1 MQKEKPINLLKTS
14 EDYVPID
21 ITKLDKDIQEMYNF
35 ANDKYKNIIEN
46 IFNDKV
52 LEYSTADRPLPPY
65 VEGFLDKPFLEGGLP
80 TQEKA
85 LAVFNAILSGNNQ
98 TVEVEGGVRGS
109 KDVVA
114 LFAWSRYL
122 QVCPDQMHL
131 ALGTSLEHV
140 LKTVLMSDKF
150 GLFFTIPHG
159 IFVRESIS
167 GAQRGAYKFIDNYG
181 REKQILFYGNDKE
194 NDSDKYQGFTLGS
207 VYVNETLNQH
217 LRGLMQ
223 AENRMASVK
232 QPLMVMTQNPKG
244 KAHPF
249 YQEFEA
255 SKLKSLREVEQLE
268 FMRDTYKEAFEQLES
283 KILKDRDTIKKD
295 MQKKFYL
302 EKGVPS
308 YKYLTTREQIYL
320 NEKLLEV
327 NFNFDKIVRNIPAQ
341 KFYEHLTEKDYLLNK
356 SMKKIVN
363 YYRGGDNPNAIYNFY
378 DFAYYH
384 FTVDDNMSMSDM
396 QRSDF
401 KNKRSKGT
409 SVYDQEVLGIRRS
422 TDSALYGMFDEGNI
436 LHGDIHAY
444 DTRNTTRVISI
455 DKGLNHNNG
464 IIDGE
469 IDFDLGRFD
478 QLQESLLDV
487 KAEDVQDEGLETIY
501 LDVMKLIRSRRN
513 REMPAFILVDPSAI
527 ELKTYLRQRGLPVRD
542 SVNAVWSI
550 KGDKEESHKLQDK
563 DLIGIPFVQT
573 AIAKRKYR
581 VHESCVHTIEQMG
594 SYEAPFD
601 AKTGKPKV
609 KKIYDE
615 LPDCVRYVFNTLI
628 RMGMWEGDTNDGGTI
643 EGRKEDSVS
652 GNESTKDSQRDVARK
667 LVEAFYGTDDS
678 FGQQDDD
685 GYSTFWNTDGS
696 FFGN

>member
-1 MQKEKPINLLKTS
+1 MRQEKAIDLLRTS
-14 EDYVPID
+14 EDYQPID
-21 ITKLDKDIQEMYNF
+21 IEKLSQDIKLMYDH
-35 ANDKYKNIIEN
+35 ASGKYKNIIEN

-65 VEGFLDKPFLEGGLP
+65 VDGFLDKPFLQGGVP
-80 TQEKA
+80 TQPKS
-85 LAVFNAILSGNNQ
+85 LAVFNTILSGNFS

-114 LFAWSRYL
+114 LLAWSRYL

-194 NDSDKYQGFTLGS
+194 NDGDKYQGFTLGS

-217 LRGLMQ
+217 LRGLIQ

-255 SKLKSLREVEQLE
+255 GKLKSLREVEQLE
-268 FMRDTYKEAFEQLES
+268 FIRDTYKESFEELEA
-283 KILKDRDTIKKD
+283 KIKQDRDNVKKE
-295 MQKKFYL
+295 MKKKFFS

-327 NFNFDKIVRNIPAQ
+327 NFNFDKIIRNIPVQ
-341 KFYEHLTEKDYLLNK
+341 KFYPHLSEHEYLYNK
-356 SMKKIVN
+356 SMKKVVN
-363 YYRGGDNPNAIYNFY
+363 YFRGGDNPNGIYNFY
-378 DFAYYH
+378 DFAYFH
-384 FTVDDNMSMSDM
+384 FTVDDNMSMSEM

-401 KNKRSKGT
+401 KNKRAKGT

-422 TDSALYGMFDEGNI
+422 TDSAVFGMFDEDNI
-436 LHGDIHAY
+436 FDGDIEDY
-444 DTRNTTRVISI
+444 DTTHTSRVISV

-469 IDFDLGRFD
+469 VNFNDGSFD

-487 KAEDVQDEGLETIY
+487 KAEDVKDEGLETIY
-501 LDVMKLIRSRRN
+501 LDIMRLIRSRSN
-513 REMPAFILVDPSAI
+513 RKMPDYILVDPSAI

-550 KGDKEESHKLQDK
+550 KGEKEESHKLQDK
-563 DLIGIPFVQT
+563 DLIGIPFLQT
-573 AIAKRKYR
+573 AIAKQKYR
-581 VHESCVHTIEQMG
+581 VHRSCHYTIEQIG

-601 AKTGKPKV
+601 PKSGKAKV
-609 KKIYDE
+609 KKVNDE

-628 RMGMWEGDTNDGGTI
+628 RMAMWEGESSNGEDDESRVSRNEATQNSGRDLAREVVKILNGEDDT
-643 EGRKEDSVS
+643 
-652 GNESTKDSQRDVARK
+652 
-667 LVEAFYGTDDS
+667 YGYEPSEFT
-678 FGQQDDD
+678 G
-685 GYSTFWNTDGS
+685 FWGSDGS
-696 FFGN
+696 DYWK